1 MKLTL
6 KRIAKRNTYTIGR
19 LYIDNVLFCDV
30 LEDKDRGLR
39 SDMPLSKIQQIKV
52 KHETAIPT
60 GTYKI
65 TLNVISPKFSQ
76 KQFYRDNA
84 NNGRLPRLLNVPGY
98 DGVLIHVG
106 DGQNGSRLTSGC
118 ILVGKNTIV
127 GGLSDGKETFKKL
140 YKILQSSKDDITI
153 EIF

>member
-30 LEDKDRGLR
+30 LEDKDRGLK
-39 SDMPLSKIQQIKV
+39 SNMPLSKIQQIKV

-65 TLNVISPKFSQ
+65 TLDVISPKFSQ

-98 DGVLIHVG
+98 DGILIHA
-106 DGQNGSRLTSGC
+106 GSSEKDTSGC
-118 ILVGKNTIV
+118 LLVGENKVV
-127 GGLSDGKETFKKL
+127 GKVINSQATFKRL
-140 YKILQSSKDDITI
+140 YKKLLTAKDNITI
-153 EIF
+153 EIL

>member
-30 LEDKDRGLR
+30 LEDKDRGLK

-98 DGVLIHVG
+98 DGILMHA
-106 DGQNGSRLTSGC
+106 GSSEKDTSGC
-118 ILVGKNTIV
+118 LLVGENKVV
-127 GGLSDGKETFKKL
+127 GKVINSQATFKRL
-140 YKILQSSKDDITI
+140 YKKLLTAKDNITI
-153 EIF
+153 EIL